1 MMTKNNPILQEV
13 RDAREALAAKFDF
26 DVHRIYEDAVARQSA
41 KTDGTNLQKSKHNKA
56 QKRLSRNSAK
66 SAK

>member
-41 KTDGTNLQKSKHNKA
+41 KSISGTIQKPAQNKTVKQA
-56 QKRLSRNSAK
+56 VRKTKGSRI
-66 SAK
+66 